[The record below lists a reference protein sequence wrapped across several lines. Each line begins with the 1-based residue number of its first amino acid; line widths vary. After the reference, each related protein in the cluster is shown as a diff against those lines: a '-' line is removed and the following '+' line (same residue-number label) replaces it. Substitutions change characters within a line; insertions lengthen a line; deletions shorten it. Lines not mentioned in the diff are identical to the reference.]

1 MAIMIPAK
9 RNYFDPLS
17 MEEIMF
23 NSLEKLP
30 DEYFVFHSFRTTQVS
45 DGMLHETE
53 TDFLIFNL
61 LL

>member
-9 RNYFDPLS
+9 PNYFDPLS

-30 DEYFVFHSFRTTQVS
+30 D
-45 DGMLHETE
+45 
-53 TDFLIFNL
+53 
-61 LL
+61 